1 MIIVASILTA
11 YLLLFSDYG
20 LIKRVSLE
28 TQVTDLEKELIQQQQ
43 ITDSMNIA
51 IKKLKLDTLEIE
63 RIAREKY
70 GMTKPNEDIYY
81 IKKDSK

>member
-1 MIIVASILTA
+1 
-11 YLLLFSDYG
+11 
-20 LIKRVSLE
+20 VSLE
-28 TQVTDLEKELIQQQQ
+28 MQVTDLEKELIQHQQ
-43 ITDSMNIA
+43 ITNSMNIA

-70 GMTKPNEDIYY
+70 GMTKPNEDVYY